1 MIIVLRIELRIELI
15 IENEIRP
22 TTPFR
27 LKTEQAPNRSLG
39 AEEEPKRSLTG
50 AEQEFLIITTV
61 FGYSMASFTKKSL
74 NFVFF
79 RRKMK
84 KEPDSA
90 GKVNQNGLKVEN
102 TS

>member
-1 MIIVLRIELRIELI
+1 MKSEKHPRNVFHE
-15 IENEIRP
+15 
-22 TTPFR
+22 F
-27 LKTEQAPNRSLG
+27 KTQQLTCEGQMLSLFT
-39 AEEEPKRSLTG
+39 K
-50 AEQEFLIITTV
+50 QVCFLYT
-61 FGYSMASFTKKSL
+61 FLGYLMASFTKKSL